1 MDQEQD
7 KKSDYTAVEHIGFA
21 VIFLACIVAAAGYLT
36 GSSSLGNQGGVLLLV
51 GIAVSAVASAFKQ
64 LSASKYSKIL
74 LLLAIAVLCLAAIT
88 SPAHAEGVTAAN
100 APLKEWIDTGNAA
113 NSLLCS
119 VVGDIGGTGLFGC
132 TKTTAL
138 HTLLKTFNIAVFSI
152 AALFVAWGIIS
163 ATITSANDGDFLG
176 KRNSS
181 TWGPLRMVIGAAM
194 LVPAFNGFNLAQLIM
209 VWATAVGVGIAGAG
223 ASAAITEM
231 ETFSNIYSA
240 PTNIVKGQDVASL
253 AKPKAK
259 CVAEW
264 VQTVEAAKKQG
275 VEDTDITGLEWGFVV
290 EESIVAGKGNVLALK
305 YGAKT
310 AAGGYYDDDCGEIS
324 FLLPDSTTVTDN
336 GTKGIL
342 DATAAAMRVNIPML
356 AHVIFDEFVTAAR
369 GGTVGEEAVKAARAR
384 IDSAIASF
392 DTNMALSTKAA
403 ALAANTFESKLS
415 VGKGNWVAL
424 GFTDVRAAAAGFG
437 VASGSNT
444 RPTAT
449 SPKRAAPTSCSES
462 STGDLYC
469 TEGKLATDRISDV
482 LGDIGN
488 AMNAAATGMKA
499 VTNVMGFGESFNAEL
514 NKKVGDLG
522 KSVAA
527 SMQEA
532 VNGAPGVGESGTG
545 GGSPLTALINLGVS
559 ISSWMSGVILWFV
572 TASLALVAISYFVPG
587 IGGVITVLGFI
598 LTALAIPL
606 MMFGIKLAAY
616 LPFLVA
622 IIWSAAILNWL
633 VIVVEALFGAP
644 LWAMVHL
651 DMEGDGI
658 NYQRTGHGY
667 VFLLNL
673 LFRPIMMVG
682 FLIFAKLAM
691 AAVFGLFLGGVSG
704 VLNNLANVSS
714 DWWGNLMIIIGAIWV
729 TIAFAE
735 QIVTASMTV
744 IFSGPD
750 KVFAWIGG
758 QFGSDV
764 GMHMESSVAN
774 SAKGGMG
781 SVGHGAGQA
790 GDALAKGAGD
800 AAKRLGRVRANKG
813 GGGGGSVGGGGGLG
827 GK

>member
-7 KKSDYTAVEHIGFA
+7 KMQDYTAAEHIGFA

-36 GSSSLGNQGGVLLLV
+36 GSASLGKQGGVLLLV
-51 GIAVSAVASAFKQ
+51 GFAVSAVASAFKQ
-64 LSASKYSKIL
+64 LAGTKYSKIL
-74 LLLAIAVLCLAAIT
+74 LVLAIAVLCLMAI
-88 SPAHAEGVTAAN
+88 SGQAHAEGVTPAN

-113 NSLLCS
+113 NTLLCS
-119 VVGDIGGTGLFGC
+119 TIGDVGGTGLFGC
-132 TKTTAL
+132 SKTTAL
-138 HTLLKTFNIAVFSI
+138 HTLLKIFNIGVFSI

-163 ATITSANDGDFLG
+163 ATITSANDGEFLG

-194 LVPAFNGFNLAQLIM
+194 LIPAFNGFNLAQLIM

-223 ASAAITEM
+223 ASTAITEM

-240 PTNIVKGQDVASL
+240 PTNILKGQDVANL

-275 VEDTDITGLEWGFVV
+275 VEDTDITGLEWGVV
-290 EESIVAGKGNVLALK
+290 IQESIVAGKNMLSLK

-342 DATAAAMRVNIPML
+342 DATAAAMRVNIPVL
-356 AHVIFDEFVTAAR
+356 ANVIFDEFVTAAR
-369 GGTVGEEAVKAARAR
+369 GGTVGAEAVNAARAR

-392 DTNMALSTKAA
+392 DTNMSLTTKAA
-403 ALAANTFESKLS
+403 AFSANTFESKLS

-437 VASGSNT
+437 VASGSST

-449 SPKRAAPTSCSES
+449 YPKRAAPTSCSES

-469 TEGKLATDRISDV
+469 TEGKLATDRISDL

-499 VTNVMGFGESFNAEL
+499 VTNVMGFGERFNDEL
-514 NKKVGDLG
+514 NTKVGDLG

-532 VNGAPGVGESGTG
+532 VNGAPGVGESGKG

-559 ISSWMSGVILWFV
+559 ISSWMSGVILWFI

-587 IGGVITVLGFI
+587 VGGVITVLGFI

-622 IIWSAAILNWL
+622 IIWSAAVLNWL

-651 DMEGDGI
+651 DMEGEGL
-658 NYQRTGHGY
+658 NFQRTGHGY
-667 VFLLNL
+667 IFLLNL

-704 VLNNLANVSS
+704 VLNNLANVSA

-764 GMHMESSVAN
+764 GQHMESNVERN
-774 SAKGGMG
+774 AKSGMG
-781 SVGHGAGQA
+781 SVGSGLSQA
-790 GDALAKGAGD
+790 GDALAKGGGD
-800 AAKRLGRVRANKG
+800 AAKKLGKARANKA
-813 GGGGGSVGGGGGLG
+813 GGGGGSVSGGGGLG